1 MATLKTQ
8 LVEKQAVQSE
18 NNRLKLQLD
27 SIQAQNLIEQRKAGE
42 DRSEAACTH
51 IHCDYYYS
59 PCIHSHSGYMW
70 IYTQS
75 VRDNPLPPF
84 LTGTPWPS

>member
-1 MATLKTQ
+1 MSRCRDLEQEVATLKTQ

-42 DRSEAACTH
+42 DRSEETCTH
-51 IHCDYYYS
+51 IHCDSILHVSLATFDYT
-59 PCIHSHSGYMW
+59 W
-70 IYTQS
+70 ICTQ
-75 VRDNPLPPF
+75 
-84 LTGTPWPS
+84 